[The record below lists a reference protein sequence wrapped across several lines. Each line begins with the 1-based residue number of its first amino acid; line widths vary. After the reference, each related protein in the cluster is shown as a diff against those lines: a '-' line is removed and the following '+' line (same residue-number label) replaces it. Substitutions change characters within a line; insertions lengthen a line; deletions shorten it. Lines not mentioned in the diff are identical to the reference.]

1 MPKLQYNSDDDLI
14 KSVSDNE
21 IELTKPVKR
30 EKKVKEVYDDI
41 APPVVKEV
49 KKAEKKPRSDA
60 QIEATNRMREQ
71 LKVRREN
78 DIKLKTQAKLE
89 YEERQRELKKKIQK
103 LTLKDKVEKTI
114 KKIVET
120 DDSSS
125 SEEEVVVKKKSK
137 DKKPHKKPKAKPSK
151 YESSSDESDS
161 DTPPPAPASSSR
173 HKKQYTPP
181 PKQAPCQQPLQVR
194 FF

>member
-21 IELTKPVKR
+21 IELTKPIKR

-41 APPVVKEV
+41 PPPVIKEV

-78 DIKLKTQAKLE
+78 DIK
-89 YEERQRELKKKIQK
+89 
-103 LTLKDKVEKTI
+103 
-114 KKIVET
+114 
-120 DDSSS
+120 
-125 SEEEVVVKKKSK
+125 
-137 DKKPHKKPKAKPSK
+137 
-151 YESSSDESDS
+151 
-161 DTPPPAPASSSR
+161 
-173 HKKQYTPP
+173 
-181 PKQAPCQQPLQVR
+181 
-194 FF
+194 